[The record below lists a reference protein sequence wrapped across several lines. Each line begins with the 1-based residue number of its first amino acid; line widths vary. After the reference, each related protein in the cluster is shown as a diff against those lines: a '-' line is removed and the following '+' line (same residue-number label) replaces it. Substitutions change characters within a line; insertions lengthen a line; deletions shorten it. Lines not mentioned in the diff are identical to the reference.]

1 MTAQTASNESRD
13 LLRQRWAVVAIYWL
27 PAAAIVA
34 SGFFAIPP
42 VWRGA
47 LWAAAL
53 VTMGIGC
60 ISNAL
65 RCHRVHCYATGPFF
79 LVMAIIALIYGFGA
93 VSLGE
98 LGWNILGALIVGGAL
113 VLYYL
118 PERVFGKYRHEPGVD
133 DTFK

>member
-13 LLRQRWAVVAIYWL
+13 LLGQRWAVVVIYGL

-34 SGFFAIPP
+34 SGLLEIPP

-53 VTMGIGC
+53 ATMASGC

-79 LVMAIIALIYGFGA
+79 LAMAIIALLYG
-93 VSLGE
+93 
-98 LGWNILGALIVGGAL
+98 LGALSLGQSGWNMLGAVALGGAL

-118 PERVFGKYRHEPGVD
+118 PERVFGRYRRTRGA
-133 DTFK
+133 K